1 MRRLFTLFA
10 AICCAVASFATDY
23 TDSLEINLSGGTLT
37 TPATISVNEASDGT
51 LDFTL
56 KNFMLTMGGQTMAI
70 GNITLSDV
78 PTADGSNVRT
88 IFYKHDTIK
97 ITEGDDS
104 SVTYWVGPGLGDVE
118 IDLAGY
124 KLGSRVYA
132 YMNIKAGDLKIICK
146 FGRGFQFQNNGFEN
160 YHTATVSSS
169 NGSSSA
175 SSDEPDHWH
184 SFMSAS
190 GSSSLVYLAGRTPHT
205 FISDSIRP
213 GSTGNH
219 SLLITSSKILFVIA
233 NGTVTTGRLNA
244 GSYSA
249 ADVANH
255 SWLDLDSTDVDAN
268 GDPFYQY
275 MNGRPDSLVVWVKF
289 KQATPNAQ
297 HPYATVSAAITDGT
311 YFQMP
316 DTLQYTNI
324 LALARNSTIATN
336 GNVWQRLSIPF
347 DYDSYVGNNATGRAV
362 LTTISTN
369 ADAGQG
375 STDTLY
381 VDDIEL
387 VYNNALKSVTYN
399 GTKQEITDEANASVT
414 FEGNNATVSMGDIT
428 FETAPHSVVFPVSE
442 VKSGSDVVLTYY
454 IFADDLS
461 SSIPVTVTVT
471 NATSGINGVIG
482 TTTNSQEAIYNINGQ
497 RVSTMQP
504 GQVYIVKYADGT
516 TKKVL
521 K

>member
-1 MRRLFTLFA
+1 
-10 AICCAVASFATDY
+10 VASFATDY
-23 TDSLEINLSGGTLT
+23 TDSLEINLSGNTLT
-37 TPATISVNEASDGT
+37 TPATISVNETSDGT

-56 KNFMLTMGGQTMAI
+56 KNFMLTMGGQTMGI
-70 GNITLSDV
+70 GNITLTGV
-78 PTADGSNVRT
+78 PTADGSNGRT
-88 IFYKHDTIK
+88 IFYKHDTIN
-97 ITEGDDS
+97 ITAGDDS
-104 SVTYWVGPGLGDVE
+104 TVSSWLGPNLGEVE

-124 KLGSRVYA
+124 TLDSRAYA
-132 YMNIKAGDLKIICK
+132 YMNINTLGRTIICK
-146 FGRGFQFQNNGFEN
+146 FGRGFQFQNNGFEY
-160 YHTATVSSS
+160 YHTATVTSSD
-169 NGSSSA
+169 GSSSA

-205 FISDSIRP
+205 FISDIVRP
-213 GSTGNH
+213 GSTGKH
-219 SLLITSSKILFVIA
+219 SLGLNSVDMVLAVA
-233 NGTVTTGRLNA
+233 NGTVTTGRINA
-244 GSYSA
+244 GSMMA
-249 ADVANH
+249 ANVANH
-255 SWLDLDSTDVDAN
+255 SWLDLDSTDVDAK

-316 DTLQYTNI
+316 TDKDYTNI
-324 LALARNSTIATN
+324 LALARNSTIETN
-336 GNVWQRLSIPF
+336 GNEWQRLSIPF

-369 ADAGQG
+369 ADPGQG

-414 FEGNNATVSMGDIT
+414 FEGNNAAVGMGDIT

-442 VKSGSDVVLTYY
+442 VESGSDVVLTYY

-471 NATSGINGVIG
+471 NATSGINGVTG